1 MRDRNTNGSG
11 EPARSV
17 GAPLDLNLLRTF
29 LTVHR
34 TGSFTAAA
42 RLLGLS
48 QPTVTTQIRSLE
60 RQLGHELFERQARG
74 VTPAPH
80 ADELAARIV
89 RPLDELAAVAGPA
102 DGADD
107 APAEPVHL
115 AGPAELLSR
124 CVLPG
129 LAPLVDAGVRL
140 RITPG
145 LTEPLLEDLRAGRHD
160 LVIATFRPRGRA
172 LTALPLTD
180 EEFVLVTSPTQADRL
195 ASSDQTERLTSPTQ
209 ARRLTSPARADQPGT
224 PTRTEQPSTRAERPG
239 TPAPAPAPAPAEQ
252 PHTPTP
258 TKRPPARAE
267 RPGTPARLQA
277 ALHAV
282 PLVAYAEDLP
292 IVRRYWRHVFGGRLV
307 RQPEVTM
314 PDLNA
319 VKAAVV
325 GGTGFTVLPRYLC
338 AAELASGSLVLLHD
352 PEDPSIN
359 TSFLVQRPGTSG
371 NPHVAVVRD
380 HLLAAASDW

>member
-195 ASSDQTERLTSPTQ
+195 ASSDQAERLTSPAQARRLASPDQAERLTSPAQ
-209 ARRLTSPARADQPGT
+209 ARRLTSPTRADQPGT

-239 TPAPAPAPAPAEQ
+239 TPAPAPAPAEQ

-258 TKRPPARAE
+258 TKRPPTRAE

-292 IVRRYWRHVFGGRLV
+292 IVRRYWRHVFGG
-307 RQPEVTM
+307 
-314 PDLNA
+314 A
-319 VKAAVV
+319 WC
-325 GGTGFTVLPRYLC
+325 GSPR
-338 AAELASGSLVLLHD
+338 
-352 PEDPSIN
+352 
-359 TSFLVQRPGTSG
+359 
-371 NPHVAVVRD
+371 
-380 HLLAAASDW
+380 

>member
-1 MRDRNTNGSG
+1 MRDRHTNGSG
-11 EPARSV
+11 EPVKSV

-74 VTPAPH
+74 VAPAPH

-102 DGADD
+102 DGTDD

-180 EEFVLVTSPTQADRL
+180 EEFVLVTSPTQA
-195 ASSDQTERLTSPTQ
+195 ERLTSPVRGERP
-209 ARRLTSPARADQPGT
+209 ASPTRAHQPGT
-224 PTRTEQPSTRAERPG
+224 PTRTERPST
-239 TPAPAPAPAPAEQ
+239 
-252 PHTPTP
+252 
-258 TKRPPARAE
+258 RAE

-352 PEDPSIN
+352 PEDPPIN

-380 HLLAAASDW
+380 HLLAAARDW

>member
-11 EPARSV
+11 EPVRSV

-180 EEFVLVTSPTQADRL
+180 EEFVLVTSPAR
-195 ASSDQTERLTSPTQ
+195 AERLTPPARAERLTPPAQANQPTSPAQAKQPTSPAR
-209 ARRLTSPARADQPGT
+209 ARRLSSPTRADQPGT
-224 PTRTEQPSTRAERPG
+224 PIRAERPSTRAERPG
-239 TPAPAPAPAPAEQ
+239 T
-252 PHTPTP
+252 T
-258 TKRPPARAE
+258 
-267 RPGTPARLQA
+267 ARLQA

-352 PEDPSIN
+352 PEDPPIN

-371 NPHVAVVRD
+371 NPHVTVVRD
-380 HLLAAASDW
+380 HLLAAARDW

>member
-1 MRDRNTNGSG
+1 MRDRNTNGSEG
-11 EPARSV
+11 AGQSV

-60 RQLGHELFERQARG
+60 RQVGRELFERRARG
-74 VTPAPH
+74 VTPAPY

-89 RPLDELAAVAGPA
+89 RPLDALAAVAGPA
-102 DGADD
+102 DGTDD
-107 APAEPVHL
+107 VPAEPVLL

-160 LVIATFRPRGRA
+160 LVIATFRPRGRI

-180 EEFVLVTSPTQADRL
+180 EEFVLVASPGWA
-195 ASSDQTERLTSPTQ
+195 ERL
-209 ARRLTSPARADQPGT
+209 GT
-224 PTRTEQPSTRAERPG
+224 PVHLA
-239 TPAPAPAPAPAEQ
+239 
-252 PHTPTP
+252 
-258 TKRPPARAE
+258 
-267 RPGTPARLQA
+267 A
-277 ALHAV
+277 ALHGV

-307 RQPEVTM
+307 RQPAVTM

-319 VKAAVV
+319 VKAAVA
-325 GGTGFTVLPRYLC
+325 GGAGFTVLPRYLC
-338 AAELASGSLVLLHD
+338 AEELASGALVLLHD
-352 PEDPSIN
+352 PDDPPIN
-359 TSFLVQRPGTSG
+359 TSFLVQRPGTAG
-371 NPHVAVVRD
+371 NPHVGLVRD
-380 HLLAAASDW
+380 HLLAAARDW